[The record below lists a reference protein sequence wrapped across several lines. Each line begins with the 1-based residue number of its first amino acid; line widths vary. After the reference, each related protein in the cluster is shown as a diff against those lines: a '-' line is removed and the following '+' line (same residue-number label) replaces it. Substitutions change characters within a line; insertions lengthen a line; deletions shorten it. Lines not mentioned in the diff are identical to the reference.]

1 MAMAGLA
8 GLLLPLAAFG
18 LFELLSR
25 RLYQSNQLQD
35 TSQLTVVSEIAALPA
50 RPLLSYG
57 GAVRRYLKDRA
68 IFEESVESLRSI
80 LCVSPEWADAQVL
93 AISSAVSGE
102 GKTSL
107 ASQLATGWARHG
119 EARTLL
125 IDGDVRDPDIYS
137 IFGVASSPGLVEVLS
152 GNCEQDAAIVHWEEN
167 LDILPAGSLIGSPH
181 RLFEGQTF
189 AGLIEKLRKNYD
201 RIVLDAAPLLSA
213 SEVLPMLK
221 AVDGVLLCA
230 RKDHSKAAQV
240 KLARERLER
249 AGIQRVGGVF
259 GGLSCHS
266 YAFQYG
272 EYTS

>member
-1 MAMAGLA
+1 MAMAGLV
-8 GLLLPLAAFG
+8 GLVLPLGAFG

-35 TSQLTVVSEIAALPA
+35 TSQLTLVSEIAALPS

-80 LCVSPEWADAQVL
+80 LSVSPEWADAQVL

-119 EARTLL
+119 EARTLI

-137 IFGVASSPGLVEVLS
+137 IFGIASSPGLVEVLS
-152 GNCEQDAAIVHWEEN
+152 GNCQHDAAIVHWEEN
-167 LDILPAGSLIGSPH
+167 LDILPAGTLIGSPH
-181 RLFEGQTF
+181 RLFEGQAF
-189 AGLIEKLRKNYD
+189 VSLLEELRKNYD
-201 RIVLDAAPLLSA
+201 RIILDAAPLLSA

-230 RKDHSKAAQV
+230 RKDHSRAVQV
-240 KLARERLER
+240 KMARDRLER

-272 EYTS
+272 EYTG